1 MWLGPSP
8 RCSPRERRK
17 KRAPRA
23 QRGGARCTTP
33 QTARKLGV
41 SEESQR
47 TRGCAP
53 RTRGCAPRTRGCAPR
68 TRGCAPRTRGCA
80 PRTRGCAPRTRGCAP
95 RTRVRR
101 CLAIA
106 SANPKNLWRV
116 AVWCRVNGSW
126 TALGALFFL
135 LSLGDNPR
143 VPRALGDSS
152 RARPCDAEN
161 AICGEGPC
169 CEVRCGIAIAHSSR
183 TPISSRTGLVARRGY
198 FSLRD
203 ICWRT
208 SCAIAWLMFLLLD
221 RTRRSLSRRWGTKR
235 VAKVRGVRGF
245 MTKLMRT
252 W

>member
-23 QRGGARCTTP
+23 QRGEEQYTTP
-33 QTARKLGV
+33 QKGVDLGV

-47 TRGCAP
+47 TRC
-53 RTRGCAPRTRGCAPR
+53 
-68 TRGCAPRTRGCA
+68 
-80 PRTRGCAPRTRGCAP
+80 CAPRTRGCAP